1 MILER
6 EFMAEIEYTCG
17 MLLGSIYGFG
27 WVVSARVCLLMEKGF
42 ILEDWRRIGV
52 VVGRYL

>member
-6 EFMAEIEYTCG
+6 EFMADIEYTCG
-17 MLLGSIYGFG
+17 ILLPSMYTFG

-42 ILEDWRRIGV
+42 ILEDWRRVGV